1 MWRSY
6 ERADDQLQ
14 ANMRKLI
21 EEIMASV
28 NRNMKVI

>member
-1 MWRSY
+1 MWKSY
-6 ERADDQLQ
+6 ERADDELQ

-28 NRNMKVI
+28 NKNMKVI

>member
-1 MWRSY
+1 MWKSY
-6 ERADDQLQ
+6 ERADDELQ

-28 NRNMKVI
+28 NKHMKVI